1 MEEIY
6 QEGRFFL
13 ASLLSGIVI
22 LFLYDFLR
30 IFRCVLPHKKWA
42 VFWEDYF
49 FWVLSGFF
57 VFLMI
62 YQVNKGS
69 IRSFAIIGIGLGMC
83 GYHLGPSTAWVCLVS
98 RIIKFVLR
106 ILNKIYSFIEKP
118 FVFLSKKW
126 NKWRK
131 MEMEKISK
139 ILEKK
144 REKSYTDK
152 NKTHKGKNEKKAK
165 GRALKRRGKKL
176 ESKRQMQKGG

>member
-13 ASLLSGIVI
+13 ASLLSGILI

-30 IFRCVLPHKKWA
+30 ILRCVCRHKKWM

-62 YQVNKGS
+62 YQVNDGS
-69 IRSFAIIGIGLGMC
+69 VRSFALFGMGLGMWA
-83 GYHLGPSTAWVCLVS
+83 YHVGPSTAWVCLIS
-98 RIIKFVLR
+98 RILKR
-106 ILNKIYSFIEKP
+106 ILRFLKQIYNFIKSP

-126 NKWRK
+126 KK
-131 MEMEKISK
+131 KKKKEMEKISK
-139 ILEKK
+139 ILEKSKK
-144 REKSYTDK
+144 RSYTK
-152 NKTHKGKNEKKAK
+152 RNKVLEGNCEDMGDDNFAK
-165 GRALKRRGKKL
+165 S
-176 ESKRQMQKGG
+176 E